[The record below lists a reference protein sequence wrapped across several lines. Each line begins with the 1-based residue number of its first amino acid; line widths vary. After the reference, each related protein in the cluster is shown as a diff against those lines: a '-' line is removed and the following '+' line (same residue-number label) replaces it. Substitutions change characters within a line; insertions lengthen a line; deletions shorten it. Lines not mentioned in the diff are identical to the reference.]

1 MEYVTSIA
9 LNLCITYG
17 KCRGEKGI
25 PFSRA
30 DQRLLL
36 HVIVTSVCA
45 GGLLMPLKQALVF
58 INSEEVEN
66 IPLLPQAH
74 SPRP

>member
-9 LNLCITYG
+9 LNVCITYG

-30 DQRLLL
+30 DERLLL
-36 HVIVTSVCA
+36 HGIITSVCA
-45 GGLLMPLKQALVF
+45 VWLLMPLMQALVF
-58 INSEEVEN
+58 ISREEMEN
-66 IPLLPQAH
+66 IPLLP
-74 SPRP
+74 